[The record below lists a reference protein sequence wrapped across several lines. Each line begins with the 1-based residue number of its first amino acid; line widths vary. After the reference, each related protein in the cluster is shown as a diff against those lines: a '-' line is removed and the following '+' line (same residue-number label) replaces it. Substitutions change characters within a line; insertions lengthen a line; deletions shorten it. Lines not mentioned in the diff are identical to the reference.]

1 MGLYGLLSAY
11 LIPLSG
17 WLFSVRRLHQW
28 YIVQWNWYPWWLSR
42 SRLPQQQNKDC
53 HQRVYG
59 TDECWADRGLI
70 IFKEH
75 PVFSFKSGPIEVL
88 VEEKKL
94 KSIRKKNSE
103 LVLMVLTASSFLLRA
118 NYIFISLFVR
128 WSIKYW
134 LTSLIY
140 FLEGTNLYAMSVRIF
155 INASIC
161 SLRERSRNGFG
172 YFFLLHGI
180 AAEFRNIQSCC
191 QRWVL
196 TVSCF

>member
-1 MGLYGLLSAY
+1 M
-11 LIPLSG
+11 I
-17 WLFSVRRLHQW
+17 WF
-28 YIVQWNWYPWWLSR
+28 SR
-42 SRLPQQQNKDC
+42 SRLPRKQNKDC

-134 LTSLIY
+134 LTSLVY
-140 FLEGTNLYAMSVRIF
+140 FLAGKNLYVGENIHQPFYMF
-155 INASIC
+155 IIG
-161 SLRERSRNGFG
+161 EGSRNGFG
-172 YFFLLHGI
+172 YFFLLHVI

-191 QRWVL
+191 WRWPL